1 MKDRYTEA
9 ELEIIHLEN
18 VDIIT
23 TSGQLDDEELPPIVI
38 G

>member
-1 MKDRYTEA
+1 MNQKYTEA

-18 VDIIT
+18 VDVIA
-23 TSGQLDDEELPPIVI
+23 TSNLDDEELPPFVF

>member
-1 MKDRYTEA
+1 MEA

-18 VDIIT
+18 VDVIT
-23 TSGQLDDEELPPIVI
+23 TSGLDDEELPPVVI